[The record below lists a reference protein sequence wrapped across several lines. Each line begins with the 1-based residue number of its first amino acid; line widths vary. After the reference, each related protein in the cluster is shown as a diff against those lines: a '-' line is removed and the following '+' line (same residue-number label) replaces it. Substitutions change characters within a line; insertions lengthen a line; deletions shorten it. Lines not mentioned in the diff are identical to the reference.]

1 MNAKIRE
8 YLANNYPDSYLFD
21 NFDEAI
27 IGISTTGAVIYEFDK
42 IIHILMG
49 YLDNMTYE
57 EAVEYFDY
65 NIERTLPYMN
75 EGIAPVIMKNIE
87 I

>member
-1 MNAKIRE
+1 MNTKIRE
-8 YLANNYPDSYLFD
+8 YLADVYPDSYLFD
-21 NFDEAI
+21 DLDGAI
-27 IGISTTGAVIYEFDK
+27 LGVATTGAVIYGFDE
-42 IIHILMG
+42 IIHILMERDG
-49 YLDNMTYE
+49 MTHE

-65 NIERTLPYMN
+65 NIERKLPYMN

>member
-1 MNAKIRE
+1 MNTKIRE
-8 YLANNYPDSYLFD
+8 YLVDNYPESYLFD
-21 NFDEAI
+21 DLDEAI
-27 IGISTTGAVIYEFDK
+27 VGVTTTGAVIYGFDE
-42 IIHILMG
+42 IIHILMERDG
-49 YLDNMTYE
+49 MTHE